1 MPAYNS
7 NAQTWFIQLDAI
19 FQDRRITSQQSKFA
33 FVVEKLP
40 AEVAA
45 DVADILTRFSTDK
58 PYEVLRQAILH
69 RTGCS
74 GERTSKPSQLLRRMQ
89 SLPGSTTI
97 SDTVLKQMWLDKL
110 QPDVVR
116 ILAAL
121 TDEVDIQKLATIAD
135 KILDT
140 TSTRQV
146 SPISPSDDITPDFNQ
161 RLQLLTSE
169 IQKLSLRLDEIQ
181 NRPTRSRSN
190 SIFRHHNRRPRSA
203 FVAPSKAIGISA
215 SSCSSTSLSLS
226 CSKSFCSPR
235 SSLKGKSSSLGCWR
249 VLSSGILFI
258 CDVCRKISWS
268 PRVIIADSP
277 LRSFTLRGVG
287 W

>member
-1 MPAYNS
+1 MSAYNS

-19 FQDRRITSQQSKFA
+19 FQARHITSQQSKFA

-45 DVADILTRFSTDK
+45 EVADILTSFPTNK

-74 GERTSKPSQLLRRMQ
+74 EERRIKDLLTNLTLGTNKPSQLLRRMQ
-89 SLPGSTTI
+89 SLVGSNTI
-97 SDTVLKQMWLDKL
+97 SDTVFKQMWLDKL

-135 KILDT
+135 KISDT
-140 TSTRQV
+140 TPTRQV
-146 SPISPSDDITPDFNQ
+146 SSISPSDDLTPDFSQ

-190 SIFRHHNRRPRSA
+190 SIARHHNRRPRSA
-203 FVAPSKAIGISA
+203 SRR
-215 SSCSSTSLSLS
+215 TR
-226 CSKSFCSPR
+226 R
-235 SSLKGKSSSLGCWR
+235 SQHGNCWYHEVFGAR
-249 VLSSGILFI
+249 SRKCQPHCAFRNTFPT
-258 CDVCRKISWS
+258 DVQGNGL
-268 PRVIIADSP
+268 P
-277 LRSFTLRGVG
+277 GNH
-287 W
+287 